1 MRTTRSAGTPRT
13 AGVVFAAAVVVYFT
27 AVMHRTALGVAG
39 VDAIDRFG
47 LSATML
53 ALFSVVQLTAYAG
66 MQLPAGQLLDRF
78 GARSVLVAG
87 SLVMATGQ
95 LLLAVSDEVGW
106 ALVAR
111 VLIGAGDAPIFIG
124 ACRLV
129 AEWFPP
135 RRVPVMV
142 QTTGLIGQAGQL
154 ASAIPVAWLLHSRG
168 WTVAFAT
175 LAGLGV
181 VAASVA
187 FVGIRS
193 AVSSSPTPERFLSAV
208 RSAARPHGT
217 RLGFWSHF
225 LCPFSANVVALLW
238 GVPFFVTAQN
248 RTPGEA
254 SLLLIVLTLSAMVT
268 GPLAGHFTARH
279 PLRRSWAVLATAGA
293 TFVAWTVLLA
303 FDTPRPLWQLL
314 LFVVVLGAGA
324 PISLVGVDFARTFT
338 PPDRLGAATG
348 FVNMGGFTSTILG
361 VLAVGLVLQLVS
373 PPGAAT
379 YTLDAYRIAFAVLL
393 LPWLVGLA
401 GVLHHRRHA
410 RTDLAAEGVHLRPV
424 RDVLRWRR

>member
-1 MRTTRSAGTPRT
+1 M
-13 AGVVFAAAVVVYFT
+13 FAAAVVVYFT
-27 AVMHRTALGVAG
+27 AVVHRTALGVAG
-39 VDAIDRFG
+39 VEAIDRFG

-53 ALFSVVQLTAYAG
+53 ALFSVVQLTAYAS

-87 SLVMATGQ
+87 SLVMASGQ
-95 LLLAVSDEVGW
+95 LLLAVSDQVAW

-154 ASAIPVAWLLHSRG
+154 ASAIPVAWLLHDHG

-175 LAGLGV
+175 LAGLGL

-187 FVGIRS
+187 FAGIRS
-193 AVSSSPTPERFLSAV
+193 AASPTPAPERFLSAV

-225 LCPFSANVVALLW
+225 VCPFSANVVALLW
-238 GVPFFVTAQN
+238 GVPFFVTAQG

-279 PLRRSWAVLATAGA
+279 PMRRSWAVLGTAVATL
-293 TFVAWTVLLA
+293 VAWAVLLA
-303 FDTPRPLWQLL
+303 FDTPRPLWQLVV
-314 LFVVVLGAGA
+314 FVVVLGAGA
-324 PISLVGVDFARTFT
+324 PISLVGVDYARTFT
-338 PPDRLGAATG
+338 PRERLGAATG

-373 PPGAAT
+373 PAGANT
-379 YTLDAYRIAFAVLL
+379 YTLDAYRVAFAVLL
-393 LPWLVGLA
+393 VPWVVGVA
-401 GVLHHRRHA
+401 FVLHHRRGA
-410 RTDLAAEGVHLRPV
+410 RNDLAAEGVRVRPL
-424 RDVLRWRR
+424 RDVLRRVR

>member
-1 MRTTRSAGTPRT
+1 MRTTRSTRSAGI
-13 AGVVFAAAVVVYFT
+13 VFAAAVTVYFT
-27 AVMHRTALGVAG
+27 AVVHRTALGVAG
-39 VDAIDRFG
+39 VEAIDRFG

-66 MQLPAGQLLDRF
+66 MQIPAGQLLDRF
-78 GARSVLVAG
+78 GARSVLVTG

-95 LLLAVSDEVGW
+95 LLMAFADHVGV
-106 ALVAR
+106 ALLAR
-111 VLIGAGDAPIFIG
+111 VLIGAGDAPVFIG
-124 ACRLV
+124 ACRLI

-135 RRVPVMV
+135 RRVPLMV

-154 ASAIPVAWLLHSRG
+154 ASAIPVAWLLHRQG
-168 WTVAFAT
+168 WTTAFAT

-181 VAASVA
+181 VVAAVA

-193 AVSSSPTPERFLSAV
+193 AATPGAVQAERFFTSV
-208 RSAARPHGT
+208 RAAARPHGT

-254 SLLLIVLTLSAMVT
+254 STLLIVLTLSAMT
-268 GPLAGHFTARH
+268 AGPLVGHFTARH
-279 PLRRSWAVLATAGA
+279 PLRRSWAVLSTAGA
-293 TFVAWTVLLA
+293 TFVAWATLLA
-303 FDTPRPLWQLL
+303 FDTPRPLWQLV
-314 LFVVVLGAGA
+314 LFVVVLGAGG
-324 PISLVGVDFARTFT
+324 PISLVGVDYARTSSPT
-338 PPDRLGAATG
+338 ERLGAATG

-393 LPWLVGLA
+393 VPWLVGLG
-401 GVLHHRRHA
+401 GVLHHRRRA
-410 RTDLAAEGVHLRPV
+410 RAELGLDIRPV
-424 RDVLRWRR
+424 REILRTRRAAGAP